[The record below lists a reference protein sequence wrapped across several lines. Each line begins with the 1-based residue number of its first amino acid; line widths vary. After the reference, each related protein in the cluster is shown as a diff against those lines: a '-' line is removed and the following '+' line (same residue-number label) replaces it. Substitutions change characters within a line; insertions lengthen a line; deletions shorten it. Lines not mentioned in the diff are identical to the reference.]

1 MSAAGFLKRQVRKFR
16 PGSLSEGCS
25 FQPGIVFVCSTV
37 AAFIKAVRSR
47 RIRSFAHLLTART
60 IPSVGKG
67 WREDAQNINPR
78 SVNWLFEPVPLLDS
92 SSRQIAGFFHF
103 TNMGHERRVTR
114 AFNFVEL
121 PASLNFSGD
130 IRL

>member
-1 MSAAGFLKRQVRKFR
+1 MSAAGFLKRQVSKFR
-16 PGSLSEGCS
+16 PDSLSEVCS
-25 FQPGIVFVCSTV
+25 FQPGNVVFVCSPV
-37 AAFIKAVRSR
+37 AAFIKAVR
-47 RIRSFAHLLTART
+47 FAHSPIFSPLGQKDG
-60 IPSVGKG
+60 VK
-67 WREDAQNINPR
+67 NINPR